1 MSTVLD
7 KKSEKK
13 KYPVFDLDVYSSEEV
28 ARRVMHIGVKKVRLP
43 GVITLMLGTLGG
55 CFISLG
61 AMYHAVILAN
71 PDISDSTSAIVS
83 PLFYGMGYII
93 AFIAA
98 TEVFTTNNL
107 AVMSLASGKITA
119 WELTRNWMIVLV
131 ANMIGSAAV
140 VFLFFYSGQIHL
152 FDGLL
157 IEEVLFF
164 TSSKLDYTIPQMFLL
179 GVFGNLLIC
188 SGAWLAMAGRSVTD
202 KFLALFLPLSAVPA
216 IGFQHGAG
224 NMFYFFLSFFILQ
237 DGQGLEL
244 PTDITVVKATVSLI
258 MVAAGN
264 IIGGGIFIALTYYFT
279 YVRIKW

>member
-1 MSTVLD
+1 MPNVLE

-13 KYPVFDLDVYSSEEV
+13 KYPVLDLDAYSSEEV
-28 ARRVMHIGVKKVRLP
+28 ARRVMHIGVKKIRLP
-43 GVITLMLGTLGG
+43 GVVTLMLGILGG

-61 AMYHAVILAN
+61 ALYHAVVLAN
-71 PDISDSTSAIVS
+71 PDISNSASAVVS
-83 PLFYGMGYII
+83 PMLYGMGYII
-93 AFIAA
+93 AFIAG
-98 TEVFTTNNL
+98 TEIFTTNNL
-107 AVMSLASGKITA
+107 AVMSLASRKITA
-119 WELTRNWMIVLV
+119 WELTRNWTIVLV
-131 ANMIGSAAV
+131 ANMIGAGGLV
-140 VFLFFYSGQIHL
+140 LLFYYSGQIHL

-179 GVFGNLLIC
+179 GLFGNLLIC
-188 SGAWLAMAGRSVTD
+188 SGSWLAMAGRSVTD

-244 PTDITVVKATVSLI
+244 PTDITLVKITVSLI

-264 IIGGGIFIALTYYFT
+264 IVGGGIFIALTYYFT
-279 YVRIKW
+279 YVRIK